1 MSGHNSTLGTLEC
14 GYCHG
19 PLPAGHAPGAGSE
32 TAYCSSACATSAD
45 QATSQPVLS
54 DIICTNC
61 ENACADSQRIVFSE
75 DGLPFCGAECAD
87 RYPKMVAHPHV
98 RRALFAAAA
107 GMLLAACV
115 ALLGIAERLP
125 TLTRHP

>member
-1 MSGHNSTLGTLEC
+1 MPSHNSTLGTVEC
-14 GYCHG
+14 GYCG
-19 PLPAGHAPGAGSE
+19 SPLPAGHAPVAEGEA
-32 TAYCSSACATSAD
+32 AYCSSACASRPDEA
-45 QATSQPVLS
+45 ASRHALG

-61 ENACADSQRIVFSE
+61 ESACHESQRIVFSE
-75 DGLPFCGAECAD
+75 DGLPFCGSECAD
-87 RYPKMVAHPHV
+87 RYPKMVADPQV
-98 RRALFAAAA
+98 RRVLFTAAA